1 MIQDNPTGYSVYLST
16 LNSLYKH
23 KIRNITKIII
33 TDNLIILI
41 YLFKFYLNIY
51 IFIFFIL
58 INLYLH
64 RYFSIYYQLVVI
76 LI

>member
-1 MIQDNPTGYSVYLST
+1 MIQDNPTGYSVCLST

-41 YLFKFYLNIY
+41 YPFKLYFNIY
-51 IFIFFIL
+51 ILMFFIL
-58 INLYLH
+58 INIH
-64 RYFSIYYQLVVI
+64 
-76 LI
+76 

>member
-64 RYFSIYYQLVVI
+64 RYFSIHYQLVVI